1 MTLERETLTISH
13 DGGSITITGD
23 EIKDVT
29 ASLRSLAENAEDSA
43 LKATVN
49 RILFLMQEMRAIR
62 DDIATV
68 YNNAKGD
75 GYNIK
80 ALRLLIRL
88 MDIQTD
94 DAKRNELL
102 EVSGLLQVYA
112 NHVGQ
117 PLLPGMTL

>member
-75 GYNIK
+75 GYYIK

-102 EVSGLLQVYA
+102 EVSNLLQVYA

>member
-102 EVSGLLQVYA
+102 EVSNLLQVYA

>member
-1 MTLERETLTISH
+1 MTLKRETLTVSH

-29 ASLRSLAENAEDSA
+29 ASLRSLAQKAEDSS

-49 RILFLMQEMRAIR
+49 RILFLMQEMRAIQG
-62 DDIATV
+62 DIATV
-68 YNNAKGD
+68 YNNAKAD

-80 ALRLLIRL
+80 ALRRLIRL

>member
-29 ASLRSLAENAEDSA
+29 ASLRSLAENAEDSS

>member
-1 MTLERETLTISH
+1 MTLERETLTVSH

-29 ASLRSLAENAEDSA
+29 ASLRSLAGNAEDSS

-80 ALRLLIRL
+80 ALRRLIRL

-117 PLLPGMTL
+117 PLLPGMTI

>member
-1 MTLERETLTISH
+1 MTLERETLTVSH

-29 ASLRSLAENAEDSA
+29 ASLRSLAQNAEDSS

-68 YNNAKGD
+68 YNNAKAD

-80 ALRLLIRL
+80 ALRRLIRL

>member
-1 MTLERETLTISH
+1 MTLERETLTVSH

-29 ASLRSLAENAEDSA
+29 ASLRSLAQNAEDSS

-80 ALRLLIRL
+80 ALRRLIRL

-102 EVSGLLQVYA
+102 KVSGLLQVYA

>member
-1 MTLERETLTISH
+1 MTLERETLTVSH

-29 ASLRSLAENAEDSA
+29 ASLRSLAQKAEDSS

-49 RILFLMQEMRAIR
+49 RILFLMQEMRAIQG
-62 DDIATV
+62 DIATV
-68 YNNAKGD
+68 YNNAKAD

-80 ALRLLIRL
+80 ALRRLIRL

>member
-1 MTLERETLTISH
+1 MTLERETLTVSH

-29 ASLRSLAENAEDSA
+29 ASLRSLAQKAEDSS
-43 LKATVN
+43 LKAIVN

-62 DDIATV
+62 NDIATV

-80 ALRLLIRL
+80 ALRRLIRL
-88 MDIQTD
+88 MDIHTD

-112 NHVGQ
+112 KHVGQ

>member
-1 MTLERETLTISH
+1 MTLERETLTVSH

-29 ASLRSLAENAEDSA
+29 ASLRSLAQKAEDSS

-49 RILFLMQEMRAIR
+49 RILFLMQEMRAIQG
-62 DDIATV
+62 DIATV
-68 YNNAKGD
+68 YNNAKAD

-80 ALRLLIRL
+80 ALRRLIRL

-94 DAKRNELL
+94 DAKRTELL
-102 EVSGLLQVYA
+102 LVSDLLQVYA

>member
-23 EIKDVT
+23 EIKNVT

>member
-1 MTLERETLTISH
+1 MTLERETLTVSH

-102 EVSGLLQVYA
+102 EVSNLLQVYA